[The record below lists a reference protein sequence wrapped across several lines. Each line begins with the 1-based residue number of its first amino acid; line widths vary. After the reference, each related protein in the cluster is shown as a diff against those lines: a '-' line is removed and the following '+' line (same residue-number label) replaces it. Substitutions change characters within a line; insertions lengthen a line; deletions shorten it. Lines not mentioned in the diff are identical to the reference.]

1 MKSKVAISLFLVCL
15 CSLSLYSQ
23 NYYWYDG
30 NRIYVETDRTKINV
44 TVERNVDL
52 SALLR
57 GFEAVSEMKQLEL
70 TENNTVLYSV
80 RLSSSSMYDYI
91 VNYLKSNEGIISVS
105 PYFGTFPR
113 RSVRARGNRV
123 RVAFAPR
130 HRRRVS
136 FAGRY

>member
-1 MKSKVAISLFLVCL
+1 MKKEIVISLFLVCL

-30 NRIYVETDRTKINV
+30 NRIHIETDRTKINV

-57 GFEAVSEMKQLEL
+57 SFEAVSEMKQLEL

-80 RLSSSSMYDYI
+80 RLSSSSMYDHI
-91 VNYLKSNEGIISVS
+91 VNYLKSSEGVISVS
-105 PYFGTFPR
+105 PYFGGTPE
-113 RSVRARGNRV
+113 SSRGTS
-123 RVAFAPR
+123 
-130 HRRRVS
+130 S
-136 FAGRY
+136 FFYVKLRKIEDYELLNEFFVI